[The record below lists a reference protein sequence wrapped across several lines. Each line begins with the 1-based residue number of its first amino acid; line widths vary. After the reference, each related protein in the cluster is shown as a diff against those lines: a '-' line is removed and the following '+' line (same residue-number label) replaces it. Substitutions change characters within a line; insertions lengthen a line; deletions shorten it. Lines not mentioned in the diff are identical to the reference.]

1 MTEAQAEPVKQTKAS
16 AQILEAAIELFAA
29 NGFFG
34 STVRDVSD
42 KAEVTPM
49 TVYRLFKTKEKLFE
63 MALKAAIARSGGQ
76 TQFLQTIF
84 DHKESGNVRSFV
96 TAAVRHWYESFHEQP
111 ARLMMYAYLS
121 GNEEWQRL
129 AYEPLEKVIKAL
141 AVTLAEGI
149 DKKVKRRPKVAAAA
163 RTLILSLFQFKIT
176 HPTIKSPREERA
188 TVNDILDQWWM
199 GIFPG
204 TRRA

>member
-1 MTEAQAEPVKQTKAS
+1 MSQGKAEPLVKQTKAS

-29 NGFFG
+29 SGFSG
-34 STVRDVSD
+34 TTIRDISD

-49 TVYRLFKTKEKLFE
+49 TVYRLFETKENLFE
-63 MALKAAIARSGGQ
+63 MALKTVIARSGSQ
-76 TQFLQTIF
+76 SQFLQTIF
-84 DHKESGNVRSFV
+84 DHKGSGDVRSFI
-96 TAAVRHWYESFHEQP
+96 TAAVRNWYESVHEQP

-121 GNEEWQRL
+121 GNEDWQRL
-129 AYEPLEKVIKAL
+129 AYDPLEKVIKAL

-149 DKKVKRRPKVAAAA
+149 DKKAKQRPKVAAAA

-176 HPTIKSPREERA
+176 HPTIRTSRDEKA

-199 GIFPG
+199 GITPAL
-204 TRRA
+204 R